1 MDVAAIGFDTILVN
15 RLVNT
20 SPKEIGVCSVDTSV
34 ISNVTGKMKLP
45 ATASNA
51 AMNELSKY
59 LDTTVRNREPRRP
72 LAFATD
78 ATMRMKTKMG
88 AMAFKALTNNIPRME
103 TNVHWG
109 TKSPMSAP
117 TTIPMRIRN
126 IRLILVHLWTM
137 LDSVFMLT
145 RRRKDMNGMRSP
157 HQSIGLTRCKYIK
170 KRAITSSLE
179 GIIDE

>member
-1 MDVAAIGFDTILVN
+1 MAAIGFDTILVN

-59 LDTTVRNREPRRP
+59 LDTTVRNRDPKRP

-103 TNVHWG
+103 TNVH
-109 TKSPMSAP
+109 
-117 TTIPMRIRN
+117 
-126 IRLILVHLWTM
+126 
-137 LDSVFMLT
+137 
-145 RRRKDMNGMRSP
+145 
-157 HQSIGLTRCKYIK
+157 
-170 KRAITSSLE
+170 
-179 GIIDE
+179 